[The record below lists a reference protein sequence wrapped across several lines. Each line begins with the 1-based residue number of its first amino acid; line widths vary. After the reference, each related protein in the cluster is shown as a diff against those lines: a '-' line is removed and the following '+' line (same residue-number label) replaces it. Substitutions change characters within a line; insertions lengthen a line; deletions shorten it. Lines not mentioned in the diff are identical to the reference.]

1 MCTAPAGLLGTSVQ
15 AELQLPIRV
24 KAAVT
29 VRPDIILGQTS
40 CFCQKAT
47 EAIKT

>member
-15 AELQLPIRV
+15 AELQLPILV
-24 KAAVT
+24 QAVVT
-29 VRPDIILGQTS
+29 VRPIWSDFMSL
-40 CFCQKAT
+40 QKAT